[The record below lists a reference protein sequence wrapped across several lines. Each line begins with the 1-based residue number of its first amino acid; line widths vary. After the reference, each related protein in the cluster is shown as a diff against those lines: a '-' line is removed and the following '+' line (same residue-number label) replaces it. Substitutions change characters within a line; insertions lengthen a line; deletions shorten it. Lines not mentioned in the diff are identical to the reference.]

1 MTPEEAQMLKAHAD
15 EIAAILYRNTDP
27 TTLKSLEDI
36 EDIEQTVRTHL
47 LQHVSPHIGTFLSE
61 KRRKQQPENP
71 APSKAVSDAS
81 TSPKNKPKR

>member
-1 MTPEEAQMLKAHAD
+1 MTPEEAQMLRAHTD

-36 EDIEQTVRTHL
+36 EQTVRTHML
-47 LQHVSPHIGTFLSE
+47 KHVSPHIGTFLSE